1 MKLINY
7 IYGGENKRLT
17 ALFDGGDFSLSYE
30 SADYINITHSIYIHK
45 SPLLCRA
52 VAKILY
58 KITGV
63 KKIYVGAWAY
73 DFTKAAGR

>member
-1 MKLINY
+1 MKLFDY

-30 SADYINITHSIYIHK
+30 GADYINITHSIYIRK

-52 VAKILY
+52 VARNLY
-58 KITGV
+58 KLTGT
-63 KKIYVGAWAY
+63 KRIYVGAWAY
-73 DFTKAAGR
+73 DFTKGA